1 MADSTLDPDNFG
13 GPDRSLGRGHGTR
26 ALGPS
31 DISDSGSDILGADGL
46 AHEDLIPLDT
56 GTNTDPELSTAGHTG
71 GPDLGD
77 ADLSGDSDSSGTGER
92 ATAGRDTVAEA
103 GSDIGFDEIR
113 QMSDWQEAME
123 NEMPDD
129 EIEEPLDADKLS
141 IRRAREAGQE
151 DRPRE

>member
-13 GPDRSLGRGHGTR
+13 RRDRSLGRGHGTR

-31 DISDSGSDILGADGL
+31 DNSDSGSDIIGADGL
-46 AHEDLIPLDT
+46 AHDEVIRLDT
-56 GTNTDPELSTAGHTG
+56 GTNSDPEFSTAGHTG

-77 ADLSGDSDSSGTGER
+77 ANLSGDSDSSGTGET

-113 QMSDWQEAME
+113 QMQQTPEWPEVLPE
-123 NEMPDD
+123 D
-129 EIEEPLDADKLS
+129 EIDELLEAEKP
-141 IRRAREAGQE
+141 ARSLARQLLPGSGAGKQ
-151 DRPRE
+151 